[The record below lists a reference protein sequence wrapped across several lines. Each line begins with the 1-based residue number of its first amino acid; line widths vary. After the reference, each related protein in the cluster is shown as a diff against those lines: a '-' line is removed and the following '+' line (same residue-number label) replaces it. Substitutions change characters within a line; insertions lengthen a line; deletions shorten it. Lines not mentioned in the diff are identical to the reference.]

1 MKSIEEIMAIRD
13 KMKAQ
18 ISNRDNAD
26 DSTET
31 RIVVGLATCGIAAGA
46 VPVFN
51 AFVEEVQKRNLKN
64 VRVVRS
70 GCLGMCKLEPMVEV
84 FVPGEE
90 KVTYVYITPDKVKKI
105 MDDHIEK
112 GKVCS
117 EFLIQEA

>member
-51 AFVEEVQKRNLKN
+51 AFVEEVQKRNLEN

>member
-31 RIVVGLATCGIAAGA
+31 PIVVGHATCGIASGA
-46 VPVFN
+46 VPVFI
-51 AFVEEVQKRNLKN
+51 AFVEEVQKRNLEN